1 MSETPRRIRV
11 IVADDEPLA
20 RASLTLLIGKDPEL
34 ELVAEAASGPETVA
48 AIRNL
53 QPDVVFLDVEM
64 PGCDGFEVLQQLD
77 TATLPTVIFVTAYG
91 HYAVKAFEAEA
102 LDYLLKPFT
111 NERFQRVVQRAV
123 QRVNDR
129 LVEEPQRQTRLM
141 IKNNGRLVIVQ
152 DNEIDWI
159 EAADYYACV
168 HTNGREL
175 LLRRTLSDL
184 ESQLDARLF
193 CRVHRSAIV
202 NIERVREVAIDRNG
216 DYEILLHNGEHVRLS
231 RNYRDAFQE
240 KLATHASPIR

>member
-1 MSETPRRIRV
+1 MSEAPRSIRV
-11 IVADDEPLA
+11 LIADDEPLA
-20 RASLTLLIGKDPEL
+20 RASLAVLIGCDPEL
-34 ELVAEAASGPETVA
+34 ELVAESASGPETVA
-48 AIRNL
+48 AISDLR
-53 QPDVVFLDVEM
+53 PDVVFLDVEM
-64 PGCDGFEVLQQLD
+64 PGCDGFEVLQQLEL
-77 TATLPTVIFVTAYG
+77 ASLPVVIFVTAYG

-123 QRVNDR
+123 QHVRDLEGNH
-129 LVEEPQRQTRLM
+129 PQRPTRLM

-152 DNEIDWI
+152 DHEIDWI

-168 HTNGREL
+168 HTRGREL

-184 ESQLDARLF
+184 EAQLDPRLF

-202 NIERVREVAIDRNG
+202 HLQRVREVAIDRNG

-240 KLATHASPIR
+240 KLAAHA